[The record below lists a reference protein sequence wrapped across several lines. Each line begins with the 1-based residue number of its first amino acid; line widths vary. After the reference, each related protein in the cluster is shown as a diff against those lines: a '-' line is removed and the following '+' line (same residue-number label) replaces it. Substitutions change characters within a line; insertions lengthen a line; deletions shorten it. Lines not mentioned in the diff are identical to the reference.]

1 MRQGVTR
8 IDPQLT
14 EILLRFR
21 VKAFVSSTLQSPQGF
36 RFGIFEID
44 LEARELR
51 KNGLP
56 VNLQDQ
62 PFKILVAMALRAGK
76 VISREELYAELSSH
90 NTYDFKHGLNNAILK
105 IREVLGDSPGNARFV
120 KTLPNRGYRFLPQ
133 VEVIYKPSIR
143 SDRILTAEDERS
155 APPKAAPMP
164 DAAPISDS
172 APAVGAAPVPM
183 QTLKIEPSLLRGF
196 FLLFGATPYRRWEI
210 MHLRMILWGLL
221 LAYLGWRFMACSS
234 DMWGLVLFLLE
245 LSCIA
250 TLLILL
256 GFLLYTGTS
265 DPGGLARQVRR
276 MAPWIRWL
284 TITLVAVTWAMAGA
298 VLVSHRVLAAFLV
311 VCSSAGGIKYL
322 LFKAAF
328 DRAAFPDQG

>member
-1 MRQGVTR
+1 MSST
-8 IDPQLT
+8 PQLPHG
-14 EILLRFR
+14 L
-21 VKAFVSSTLQSPQGF
+21 

-56 VNLQDQ
+56 MNLQDQ

-105 IREVLGDSPGNARFV
+105 IREVLGDSPENARFV
-120 KTLPNRGYRFLPQ
+120 KTLPNRGYTFLPQ
-133 VEVIYKPSIR
+133 VEVIYKGSIR

-155 APPKAAPMP
+155 APSKAAPMP
-164 DAAPISDS
+164 
-172 APAVGAAPVPM
+172 GTAPVSM
-183 QTLKIEPSLLRGF
+183 QAPKIEPSLLRRF

-221 LAYLGWRFMACSS
+221 LAYLGWRFMACNS

-250 TLLILL
+250 TLLIFL

-265 DPGGLARQVRR
+265 DPGGLAREVRR
-276 MAPWIRWL
+276 MAPWILWL
-284 TITLVAVTWAMAGA
+284 TITLVAVTWAMAGI
-298 VLVSHRVLAAFLV
+298 VVVSHRVLAAFLV
-311 VCSSAGGIKYL
+311 VCSSAGGIKCL

-328 DRAAFPDQG
+328 DRAAFPERG

>member
-1 MRQGVTR
+1 
-8 IDPQLT
+8 LT
-14 EILLRFR
+14 EVLLPFR
-21 VKAFVSSTLQSPQGF
+21 VSLLVNSSPQSPQGF

-51 KNGLP
+51 KNGLRM
-56 VNLQDQ
+56 NLQDQ

-105 IREVLGDSPGNARFV
+105 IREVLGDSPENARFV
-120 KTLPNRGYRFLPQ
+120 KTLPNRGYTFLPQ
-133 VEVIYKPSIR
+133 VEVIYKVSIR
-143 SDRILTAEDERS
+143 SHPILTADDERS
-155 APPKAAPMP
+155 ALSKAASMPGAAPM
-164 DAAPISDS
+164 S
-172 APAVGAAPVPM
+172 M
-183 QTLKIEPSLLRGF
+183 QEPSLLRRF

-210 MHLRMILWGLL
+210 MHLRMILWGVL
-221 LAYLGWRFMACSS
+221 LAYLGWRFMACSL

-250 TLLILL
+250 TLLLFL

-265 DPGGLARQVRR
+265 DPGGLAHEVRR

-298 VLVSHRVLAAFLV
+298 VVVSHRVLAAFLV
-311 VCSSAGGIKYL
+311 VCSTAGGIKYL

-328 DRAAFPDQG
+328 DRAAFSMRD